1 MHQNLHGLA
10 AEDERGDAA
19 TAMRG
24 HGDEVAAA
32 GTSGFDDGL
41 MRLPVLY
48 FHHLTRDADQL
59 GLLLCLG
66 EVTFGLSMGMTR
78 VLSRR
83 VVRLRSAPQYGERL
97 HDCEHGHLRPE
108 SLGERDALLHGRG
121 REWRTVGGD
130 EYVTVHR
137 DLSCQLLG
145 HAQRPS
151 LVVQEQP
158 ARALPL

>member
-10 AEDERGDAA
+10 AEEERGDAA

-41 MRLPVLY
+41 MRLPMLY

-66 EVTFGLSMGMTR
+66 KVTFGLSMAYR
-78 VLSRR
+78 VYSAGASYDCGAP
-83 VVRLRSAPQYGERL
+83 RSTGNGSTTVSAVTLAP
-97 HDCEHGHLRPE
+97 
-108 SLGERDALLHGRG
+108 
-121 REWRTVGGD
+121 
-130 EYVTVHR
+130 
-137 DLSCQLLG
+137 
-145 HAQRPS
+145 
-151 LVVQEQP
+151 
-158 ARALPL
+158 RALASPALFSTAEAESGEPSVG